1 MKLKVV
7 FVIPVE
13 FSSGCLSQMMFQLSW
28 LDNVYKRR
36 WTEDETIKKK
46 KVLQLFG
53 IKIESLFN

>member
-7 FVIPVE
+7 FVIRVE
-13 FSSGCLSQMMFQLSW
+13 FSSGYLSQMMFQLSW

-53 IKIESLFN
+53 INIESLFD